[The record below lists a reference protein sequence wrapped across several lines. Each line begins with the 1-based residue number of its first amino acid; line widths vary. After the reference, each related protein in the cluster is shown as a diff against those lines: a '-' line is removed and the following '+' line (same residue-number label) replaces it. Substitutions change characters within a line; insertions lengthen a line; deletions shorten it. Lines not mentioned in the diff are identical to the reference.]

1 MHTSRASALSPGT
14 GVQVVREHETRAK
27 PPITEWHRSARKRLT
42 SQPNTSSMLF
52 VNDLGY
58 ADDISLAG
66 STPEE
71 LQELLDAFAAYC
83 VANALIINPSKC
95 NIVVFSSGG
104 AWPGKE

>member
-1 MHTSRASALSPGT
+1 
-14 GVQVVREHETRAK
+14 
-27 PPITEWHRSARKRLT
+27 
-42 SQPNTSSMLF
+42 MLF

-83 VANALIINPSKC
+83 VANALIINGLPWLASATSL
-95 NIVVFSSGG
+95 SSPVEGHG
-104 AWPGKE
+104 QARSGLWMVKLLPEYRSSSI